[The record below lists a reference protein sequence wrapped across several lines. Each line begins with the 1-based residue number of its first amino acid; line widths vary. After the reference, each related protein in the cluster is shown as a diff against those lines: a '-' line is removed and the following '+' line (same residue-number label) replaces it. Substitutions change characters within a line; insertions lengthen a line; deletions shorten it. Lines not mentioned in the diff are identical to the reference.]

1 MLDYDGAAKILEFAK
16 EGLPVVIVGSKT
28 ASKTPFNDGKDD
40 QLKALMDEMKALPNV
55 KTANI
60 LDNEVEIDED
70 ATGNLFD
77 EVYAKLHD
85 ELGIR
90 PYAEFEDRFTASPQ
104 IHVKMAKS
112 LSVCLQLLRRNLS

>member
-1 MLDYDGAAKILEFAK
+1 
-16 EGLPVVIVGSKT
+16 
-28 ASKTPFNDGKDD
+28 
-40 QLKALMDEMKALPNV
+40 MDEMKALPNV

-90 PYAEFEDRFTASPQ
+90 PYAEFEEPN
-104 IHVKMAKS
+104 
-112 LSVCLQLLRRNLS
+112 LQLLTNTREDENGNRYLYVYNYCDGTYHEHSKKEGI